1 VNPLFFLVPGPI
13 DRPTGGSRYD
23 HRVVEGLRDSGL
35 EVVVAELAGD
45 FPGGD
50 AISVNATR
58 DALQGIGDGATVIV
72 DGLVLAALPEVFAAQ
87 AARLCLIAIVHHPIA
102 DETGL
107 DPLQQADYL
116 NREQQ
121 ALNQV
126 QGVIATSAFTANRL
140 AELGL
145 YQGAVSIIT
154 PGCERK
160 PLAIGSQ
167 GDDPQILCLGSLI
180 PRKGQHNLIQALVS
194 IRHLP
199 WRCQCVGS
207 RALDPTYARQL
218 QAMIEHAGLA
228 ERVTLAGAL
237 EAKALDTVFNESDLF
252 VLPSHYEGYGMVIT
266 EAIARGL
273 PVITTTAGALPTTLP
288 HGAGLAVEPNDTEAL
303 ARAIEQV
310 LTDPIL
316 RERLQTRAREAREEL
331 TDWAQTVSR
340 FRTTLEAIQ
349 SHA

>member
-145 YQGAVSIIT
+145 YQGASASS
-154 PGCERK
+154 PPAARK
-160 PLAIGSQ
+160 NRLPLA
-167 GDDPQILCLGSLI
+167 
-180 PRKGQHNLIQALVS
+180 
-194 IRHLP
+194 
-199 WRCQCVGS
+199 
-207 RALDPTYARQL
+207 
-218 QAMIEHAGLA
+218 
-228 ERVTLAGAL
+228 
-237 EAKALDTVFNESDLF
+237 
-252 VLPSHYEGYGMVIT
+252 
-266 EAIARGL
+266 ARGM
-273 PVITTTAGALPTTLP
+273 
-288 HGAGLAVEPNDTEAL
+288 
-303 ARAIEQV
+303 
-310 LTDPIL
+310 
-316 RERLQTRAREAREEL
+316 TR
-331 TDWAQTVSR
+331 R
-340 FRTTLEAIQ
+340 FCVWVR
-349 SHA
+349 